1 MDSSLSG
8 NLLKFGNQ
16 FWTRIA
22 PNGSAVSGVPER
34 KRGMT

>member
-22 PNGSAVSGVPER
+22 PNGSGYASSLTRYEV
-34 KRGMT
+34 